1 MDQARQKHDRR
12 TTRLGILGGILL
24 VTFIGQLL
32 LLKFGTDQKTGLSL
46 GSGLTRLS
54 YDLTFALKP
63 LKAKPVPEELVMVF
77 VDPKVK
83 AGLGQPTDEPLNR
96 RFYKQLLD
104 RLTREGARLVVFDIL
119 FDTADVNADAEFVEA
134 IRRNGRVV
142 LVGDNIQQWSGDIA
156 TYVALPPVASLK
168 DAAAGWGLANV
179 PIDPDLEVRTLGAGT
194 EELPSV
200 SWIAATLLEAKVTH
214 DEARLRERWI
224 NYYCEPKALRAV
236 NLDHAL
242 MPDGLQT
249 DFFRDKIVV
258 IGSRGGEGG
267 IAGAAR
273 DEFRTPYSLMGEP
286 LAPGASVHAFALL
299 NLVRGDWLTRLTFAQ
314 ESFLV
319 LIWGILISVGLLQL
333 RPWSAII
340 AALVAFCGFTL
351 VVVWLQTR
359 HQIWFSWLAPAAVQT
374 FVAML
379 WAVGFRYLTETRR
392 RRRIQHALAVYL
404 SPHMAE
410 RVANSD
416 VDLSLGGKE
425 MHATIMFTDLEGFT
439 AMTEKMPPSE
449 VSRILISYF
458 TETTRAILE
467 KDGMIIKY
475 MGDAV
480 MAAWGTLPPNPRH
493 AQTAVEAALKMR
505 RAGGKEIAGRRFRTR
520 IGVNSGLVLA
530 GNLGSEFRFDYSAI
544 GETTNVA
551 SRLESMNK
559 HLGTDILVT
568 ETTRREVDGDIAV
581 RALGRF
587 VVAGT
592 TRPLGIYEVVGQ
604 NSDFG
609 PPPPW
614 LEQFAKALAHFQQ
627 REFDTAEDLFH
638 QVSELRGVPD
648 GPSAFYLKEIGRQR
662 ANPVTDRVWDGI
674 IHFESK

>member
-1 MDQARQKHDRR
+1 MDQARLRR
-12 TTRLGILGGILL
+12 ERKITRLGALGGMLL
-24 VTFIGQLL
+24 VMLVGQLL
-32 LLKFGTDQKTGLSL
+32 LLNFGNGLA
-46 GSGLTRLS
+46 RLS

-83 AGLGQPTDEPLNR
+83 AGLGQPPDEPLSR
-96 RFYKQLLD
+96 RFYTQLLD

-119 FDTADVNADAEFVEA
+119 FDTADLNADSEFVEA

-142 LVGDNIQQWSGDIA
+142 LVGANIQQWRGDFPM
-156 TYVALPPVASLK
+156 YVALPPIAPLQ

-179 PIDPDLEVRTLGAGT
+179 PIDPDLGVRALGPGT

-200 SWIAATLLEAKVTH
+200 SWVAATLLEAKVTR
-214 DEARLRERWI
+214 DETRWRERWI
-224 NYYCEPKALRAV
+224 NYYCEPKVLRAV
-236 NLDHAL
+236 DLDQAL
-242 MPDGLQT
+242 MPDGLRA

-258 IGSRGGEGG
+258 VGSRGGEGG

-273 DEFRTPYSLMGEP
+273 DEFRTPYALRSEP
-286 LAPGASVHAFALL
+286 LAPGATVHAFALL
-299 NLVRGDWLTRLTFAQ
+299 NLLRGDWLSRLTFAQ

-319 LIWGILISVGLLQL
+319 LFWGILISVGLLQL

-351 VVVWLQTR
+351 VVVWLQTQ
-359 HQIWFSWLAPAAVQT
+359 HQIWFSWLAPAALQT
-374 FVAML
+374 LVAML
-379 WAVGFRYLTETRR
+379 WAVGFRYVFEMRR

-416 VDLSLGGKE
+416 FDLSLGGKE

-439 AMTEKMPPSE
+439 AMTEKMPPAE

-480 MAAWGTLPPNPRH
+480 MAAWGTLPPNPRS
-493 AQTAVEAALKMR
+493 APTAVAAALEMR
-505 RAGGKEIAGRRFRTR
+505 RAGGKEIAGRHFRTR
-520 IGVNSGLVLA
+520 IGINSGLVLA

-559 HLGTDILVT
+559 HLGTDILIT
-568 ETTRREVDGDIAV
+568 EATRRELDRDIVV
-581 RALGRF
+581 RALGQF

-592 TRPLGIYEVVGQ
+592 TRPLNIYEVVGRK
-604 NSDFG
+604 DEFD
-609 PPPPW
+609 PPPAW
-614 LEQFAKALAHFQQ
+614 LGLFAQALEHFKR
-627 REFDTAEDLFH
+627 RELDAAEAAFLK
-638 QVSELRGVPD
+638 VSELRGMPD
-648 GPSAFYLKEIGRQR
+648 GPSGFYLKETARQR
-662 ANPVTDRVWDGI
+662 TKPTDEAVWDGVI
-674 IHFESK
+674 RFESK